1 MSVRSPARPRPRTTP
16 REGFLGQLLDPIDRL
31 SETIFSVLI
40 LLTFTLAFRVFKLG
54 GIPGQP
60 GAGEYLDELVL
71 AAVGAT
77 LAWGIID
84 GVMYALTAVLERGES
99 HRLLRRLQA
108 AESERE
114 GVAVVAEEFDYLLE
128 PIADDDERQH
138 LYRHV
143 FASLRTGQPRPVGF
157 KREDLAGALGSVLV
171 AVIAVLPSLAP
182 LVLLRG
188 NPELA
193 IRASNVVSFAVLF
206 YSGYQWGQ
214 HSGSCPWRTGLLVM
228 VVGVAMV
235 AVAIPLGG

>member
-1 MSVRSPARPRPRTTP
+1 MSARSPARPRPRAAP

-40 LLTFTLAFRVFKLG
+40 LLTFTLAFRILKLG

-60 GAGEYLDELVL
+60 ITSAHLNELL
-71 AAVGAT
+71 IAAVGAT

-84 GVMYALTAVLERGES
+84 GVMYALMAVLERGES

-114 GVAVVAEEFDYLLE
+114 GVEIVAEEFDYLLE
-128 PIADDDERQH
+128 PITGDAERQQ

-143 FASLRTGQPRPVGF
+143 FAYLREGQPRPVGF
-157 KREDLAGALGSVLV
+157 KRDDLAGALGSVLV
-171 AVIAVLPSLAP
+171 AVLPVLPSLAP

-188 NPELA
+188 SPELA
-193 IRASNVVSFAVLF
+193 IRVSNVVSFGVLF

-214 HSGSCPWRTGLLVM
+214 YSGSSPWRTGLLVM